1 MEEKEIITEPVIDHQ
16 KEFKDEPKKKNGVVK
31 YIIYIILVIV
41 ITVSALLISMWGKF
55 DVVYNLLATANF
67 TWLLITLLVMFVS
80 VLLRAFI
87 LFIFARLYSNEYYF
101 HQALAVEQIG
111 NFYSAVTPGASG
123 GQVMEAYTFQKQGL
137 EVSNAVSMLAMYSIV
152 YQIVLTLFGV
162 ISFIVKFD
170 FLNTIGYI
178 TISIGAAEL
187 KVSVWILT
195 IIGFLLNVSVTLLIF
210 LMAYWRGFHNF
221 MMGPII
227 SLCYKLHIIRNPEE
241 TRENLKIQIENFKME
256 LRRLLTN
263 VPFTILVTV
272 IFILFFFIRF
282 SLPYFTGKVLNN
294 ESMQANIWDAVFLS
308 NYHQMVTGLI
318 PLPGSAGISE
328 YFFIQLFVNS
338 HDPEL
343 GFYYI
348 SKATAKETAEA
359 SSALGSAALL
369 IWRTISFSLPLLIA
383 GFVTAFYRTRG
394 KHSMRFS
401 DREVYENRKTML
413 EMRRETM
420 LERQTQLQEMIH
432 TNTLNREAISKRT
445 NVVHKKDE
453 KIRDPMREND
463 KIRTINISTDEDDD
477 E

>member
-1 MEEKEIITEPVIDHQ
+1 MEETTIVTEPEIDHQ
-16 KEFKDEPKKKNGVVK
+16 KEFKDEPKKKSGVVK

-55 DVVYNLLATANF
+55 DVVYQLLSTANF

-87 LFIFARLYSNEYYF
+87 LFVFARLYSNEYYF

-152 YQIVLTLFGV
+152 YQIVLTIFGV
-162 ISFIVKFD
+162 VAFIIKFD

-187 KVSVWILT
+187 KVSIWILT
-195 IIGFLLNVSVTLLIF
+195 IIGFLLNVSVTILVF
-210 LMAYWRGFHNF
+210 MMAYWRGFHNF
-221 MMGPII
+221 IMGPMI
-227 SLCYKLHIIRNPEE
+227 SIAYRLRLVRNKEE
-241 TRENLKIQIENFKME
+241 TRENLKIQIENFKIE

-263 VPFTILVTV
+263 APFTILVTV
-272 IFILFFFIRF
+272 LFIGFFFIRF
-282 SLPYFTGKVLNN
+282 SLPYFTGQVLNN
-294 ESMQANIWDAVFLS
+294 ESAQANIWDAVFLS

-318 PLPGSAGISE
+318 PLPGAAGISE
-328 YFFIQLFVNS
+328 YFFIQLFVNTNT
-338 HDPEL
+338 PEL

-348 SKATAKETAEA
+348 DAGSVEASREA

-394 KHSMRFS
+394 KHSMRFH

-420 LERQTQLQEMIH
+420 VERQTQLEEMIH

-445 NVVHKKDE
+445 NVVHKREE
-453 KIRDPMREND
+453 KFRDPMREND
-463 KIRTINISTDEDDD
+463 HTTTINISNDEDD
-477 E
+477 

>member
-1 MEEKEIITEPVIDHQ
+1 MEEKEVIKNTDTAHHH
-16 KEFKDEPKKKNGVVK
+16 EFKDEPKKKSGVVK

-41 ITVSALLISMWGKF
+41 ITVGALLMSMWGKF
-55 DVVYNLLATANF
+55 DVVYNLLSTANF
-67 TWLLITLLVMFVS
+67 TWLLITLLVMFSS
-80 VLLRAFI
+80 VLLRALV
-87 LFIFARLYSNEYYF
+87 LFVFARLYSRDYYF

-162 ISFIVKFD
+162 IAFIVKFD

-187 KVSVWILT
+187 KISIWVLT
-195 IIGFLLNVSVTLLIF
+195 IIGFLLNVSVTLLVF
-210 LMAYWRGFHNF
+210 MMAYWRGFHNF

-227 SLCYKLHIIRNPEE
+227 SLLYHLHIVRNVEQ
-241 TRENLKIQIENFKME
+241 TRENLKIQIENFKIE

-263 VPFTILVTV
+263 APFTILVTV
-272 IFILFFFIRF
+272 LFIIFFFIRF
-282 SLPYFTGKVLNN
+282 SLPYFTGRVLNN
-294 ESMQANIWDAVFLS
+294 QSQYANIWDAVFLS

-318 PLPGSAGISE
+318 PLPGAAGISE
-328 YFFIQLFVNS
+328 YFFIQLFVNEA
-338 HDPEL
+338 HPEL

-348 SKATAKETAEA
+348 QGQGEQTSAQA
-359 SSALGSAALL
+359 SAALGSAALL
-369 IWRTISFSLPLLIA
+369 IWRTISFSLPLLIS

-394 KHSMRFS
+394 KHSVRFS

-420 LERQTQLQEMIH
+420 LERQTQLEQMIH
-432 TNTLNREAISKRT
+432 TNTLNKEAIFKRT
-445 NVVHKKDE
+445 NVVHKKGE
-453 KIRDPMREND
+453 KVRDPMREND
-463 KIRTINISTDEDDD
+463 RTTTINISEEDD